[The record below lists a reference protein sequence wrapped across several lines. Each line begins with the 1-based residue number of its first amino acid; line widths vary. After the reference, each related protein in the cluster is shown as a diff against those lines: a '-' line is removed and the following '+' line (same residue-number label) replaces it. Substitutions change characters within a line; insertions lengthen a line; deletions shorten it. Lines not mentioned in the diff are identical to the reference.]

1 MYCIEFLSPLHPP
14 LPSPSLSL
22 PRSLPLPSSQS
33 LCSSISLPLPFKP
46 YISLFLTSLPPSH
59 PTFFQYSLPPS
70 NSLTLLQS
78 LFPSINS
85 LFNPFPNPSLK
96 PSFLPPSLLQILIF
110 PSLGTWFYQLS
121 IHSEVGA
128 GRDRVMSDRSIYFM
142 DNPPPPFPRFYREIL
157 LERRSRALMYT
168 LSRIDHHVHFKFKY
182 IKMVI

>member
-1 MYCIEFLSPLHPP
+1 MYCIRFLSPLHPP

-22 PRSLPLPSSQS
+22 P
-33 LCSSISLPLPFKP
+33 
-46 YISLFLTSLPPSH
+46 PSH
-59 PTFFQYSLPPS
+59 PSFFQYSLPPS

-85 LFNPFPNPSLK
+85 SFNPFPNPSLK

-142 DNPPPPFPRFYREIL
+142 DNPPPFPRFYREIL

-168 LSRIDHHVHFKFKY
+168 LSRIDHYVHFKFIY